1 MNKLKEMLIDKKF
14 YLFMM
19 IVIIFFGMFF
29 KLEYATDTYTV
40 FENSTKVT
48 VEHFFTSGR
57 FVTGICQMI
66 VRLLH
71 FGNTFTYLLSFVLAI
86 ICLSI
91 SIYKLF
97 KIFIKDINNTCISM
111 LISVLILINVFSI
124 ELFLYIEKGI
134 MLFSVLLNVLA
145 FEQLTKYLKEQNRKS
160 LVLVFIYMIIANFSY
175 QGTVALFVVLSII
188 YILKYSK
195 DVKSFIKNNIVT
207 ALCYG
212 IPAFINYA
220 IVKFIFINNRIA
232 GEFNLNLTIKNIIFG
247 TKQMLL
253 TYSIIPKYLF
263 ITIIGVLLVTILY
276 YIIKYEK
283 TKKEKLLSFLAICY
297 IIIGSFITTILP
309 QFMQASES
317 IWFVP
322 RSSYAFAGIIG
333 ILILYLF
340 ITYKVNM
347 KLEKIILITMIIY
360 LIVQYISFQTI
371 IQDHYIV
378 NYLDEYQ
385 ALQIK
390 EQINQ
395 YEESTGEIVT
405 KVAFYENESGGNW
418 TYPNIKAIG
427 DINVKA
433 LYPNWSRIPYL
444 KHYLGKTFKEI
455 EKDNKIYEQ
464 YFIDK
469 QWNSYSKEQVI
480 IKKDTLHLYVY

>member
-1 MNKLKEMLIDKKF
+1 
-14 YLFMM
+14 
-19 IVIIFFGMFF
+19 
-29 KLEYATDTYTV
+29 
-40 FENSTKVT
+40 
-48 VEHFFTSGR
+48 
-57 FVTGICQMI
+57 
-66 VRLLH
+66 
-71 FGNTFTYLLSFVLAI
+71 
-86 ICLSI
+86 
-91 SIYKLF
+91 
-97 KIFIKDINNTCISM
+97 
-111 LISVLILINVFSI
+111 
-124 ELFLYIEKGI
+124 
-134 MLFSVLLNVLA
+134 
-145 FEQLTKYLKEQNRKS
+145 
-160 LVLVFIYMIIANFSY
+160 
-175 QGTVALFVVLSII
+175 
-188 YILKYSK
+188 
-195 DVKSFIKNNIVT
+195 
-207 ALCYG
+207 
-212 IPAFINYA
+212 
-220 IVKFIFINNRIA
+220 
-232 GEFNLNLTIKNIIFG
+232 
-247 TKQMLL
+247 MLL

-455 EKDNKIYEQ
+455 EKAN
-464 YFIDK
+464 
-469 QWNSYSKEQVI
+469 
-480 IKKDTLHLYVY
+480 